1 MIMLY
6 ILYSFIGL
14 FVLALLFTIW
24 HSFDVQRTI
33 QALREL
39 RYFEDRFCN
48 SEKAGEVSTEEIV
61 RRMSNEMNFQNQRI
75 NNLQMQISD
84 LNDVN
89 RKKLEK
95 RRVKIAKRRI

>member
-1 MIMLY
+1 MIEFIIALMICTFIPLSIISILY
-6 ILYSFIGL
+6 IFC
-14 FVLALLFTIW
+14 VP
-24 HSFDVQRTI
+24 
-33 QALREL
+33 REL
-39 RYFEDRFCN
+39 KR
-48 SEKAGEVSTEEIV
+48 VSTEEIV

-75 NNLQMQISD
+75 NDLQMQISD